1 VNRNVWVSVI
11 GTVAVLG
18 VLDYAAGGASRAAG
32 AAKAGAALVARALPA
47 FERAADLL
55 GAVVSWDLVGLLVV
69 AVLVLSLGL
78 MRRRPARGHREPWT
92 RVVALGRQGRSVSSI
107 AQVTRQSHDV
117 VRILL
122 APVAVERV
130 PVRGKSF
137 RPRASEE
144 ADAPPAGRFGPRP

>member
-1 VNRNVWVSVI
+1 VNRNVWVSVT

-18 VLDYAAGGASRAAG
+18 VLDYVAGGGSGVAG
-32 AAKAGAALVARALPA
+32 AAKAGATLVAHAGPA
-47 FERAADLL
+47 FARAADRV
-55 GAVVSWDLVGLLVV
+55 GTVVSWDLVGLLVV
-69 AVLVLSLGL
+69 AVLVLTLGL
-78 MRRRPARGHREPWT
+78 LRRRPSRGHREPWT

-122 APVAVERV
+122 APVAVDRV

-137 RPRASEE
+137 RPHASEQ
-144 ADAPPAGRFGPRP
+144 ADAPAPSRFGRRQ

>member
-18 VLDYAAGGASRAAG
+18 ALDYAAGGASGAAA
-32 AAKAGAALVARALPA
+32 AAKAGAAFLARVGPGLAG
-47 FERAADLL
+47 AADRVS
-55 GAVVSWDLVGLLVV
+55 AVVSWDLVGLLVV

-78 MRRRPARGHREPWT
+78 LRRRPSRGHREPWT

-122 APVAVERV
+122 APVAVDRV
-130 PVRGKSF
+130 PGRGKSF
-137 RPRASEE
+137 RPGASEE
-144 ADAPPAGRFGPRP
+144 TNSPSGNRSGRGQ

>member
-1 VNRNVWVSVI
+1 MNRNVWVSVI

-18 VLDYAAGGASRAAG
+18 VLDYAVGGTSRAAG
-32 AAKAGAALVARALPA
+32 VAQAGTALFARVGPTLS
-47 FERAADLL
+47 RVGDRVS
-55 GAVVSWDLVGLLVV
+55 AVVSWDLVGLLVV

-78 MRRRPARGHREPWT
+78 LRRRPSRGHREPWT

-122 APVAVERV
+122 APVAVDRM
-130 PVRGKSF
+130 PGRGKSF
-137 RPRASEE
+137 RPPASGE
-144 ADAPPAGRFGPRP
+144 AESPAGSRIGHRQ